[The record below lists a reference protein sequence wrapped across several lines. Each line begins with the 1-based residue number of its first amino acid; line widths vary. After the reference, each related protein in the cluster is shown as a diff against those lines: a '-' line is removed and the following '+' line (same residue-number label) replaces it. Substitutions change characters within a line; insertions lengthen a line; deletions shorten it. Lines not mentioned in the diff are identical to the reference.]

1 MMNELIRFSVSLP
14 KELLET
20 LDRQII
26 DKGYDSRSEFVR
38 DLIREQITAE
48 RWEDKEA
55 EVFGNL
61 TLIYDHHQRE
71 LSAKMID
78 LAHHSAAV
86 VLCSTHVHI
95 DHTNCMETIVL
106 KGKPSE
112 IESVAAQIGGLRGV
126 LFAKLTR
133 ASRLER

>member
-1 MMNELIRFSVSLP
+1 MDEIIRFSVSLP
-14 KELLET
+14 KALLEE

-26 DKGYDSRSEFVR
+26 KKGYDSRSEFVR
-38 DLIREQITAE
+38 DLIREQIAA
-48 RWEDKEA
+48 RIWEDEQA

-78 LAHHSAAV
+78 LAHHACANI
-86 VLCSTHVHI
+86 LCSTHIHL
-95 DHTNCMETIVL
+95 DHSNCMESIIL
-106 KGKPSE
+106 KGRPSE
-112 IESVAAQIGGLRGV
+112 IESVATKIGGLRGV
-126 LFAKLTR
+126 LFAKLTC

>member
-1 MMNELIRFSVSLP
+1 MEESIRFSVSLP

-26 DKGYDSRSEFVR
+26 NKGYDSRSEFVR

-48 RWEDKEA
+48 RWESGEEA
-55 EVFGNL
+55 VYGNL
-61 TLIYDHHQRE
+61 TLIYDHHSRE
-71 LSAKMID
+71 LNAKMID
-78 LAHHSAAV
+78 LAHQNATI

-95 DHTNCMETIVL
+95 DHNNCMESIIL
-106 KGKPSE
+106 KGKPNE
-112 IESVAAQIGGLRGV
+112 IESVAAHIGGLRGV

-133 ASRLER
+133 ASRLEG